1 MSVQSVPAHDSNFV
15 ASAALKAANGNLS
28 FISDSYFRYF
38 PFQLGYVFFCEIFI
52 RIFRFGNY
60 FVPFQLINLFA
71 LIFAY
76 IAICRLSLLV
86 SEQPR
91 RPQHDRVFARNMPPA
106 GHVLHICLR
115 KHCQLFTCDLGST
128 FTARMVVETRNAWLS
143 GGVFAC
149 GCGSGK
155 KQNSMIILAALCI
168 ILVVETLKT
177 RRIYN
182 IIAALVLLASSL
194 SFYRLIILGYAVRS
208 ETDIGGGIPKLLWM
222 NMGLNES
229 EIAPGWYNAEY
240 TVIDYQRSGCDPGIA
255 SKNAKAEILQ
265 RLVYFKNNP
274 EYALSFFY
282 QKEVSQ
288 WNEPSYD
295 CIWISETKGHY
306 VAKLPFYVG
315 SVYKGAFGR
324 IFYSYFNLYQQI
336 IFFFSAAAMLVLL
349 KKPAKLFTILPL
361 IILGGFCTIL
371 CSVNPSMF

>member
-1 MSVQSVPAHDSNFV
+1 MTAF
-15 ASAALKAANGNLS
+15 LL
-28 FISDSYFRYF
+28 
-38 PFQLGYVFFCEIFI
+38 
-52 RIFRFGNY
+52 
-60 FVPFQLINLFA
+60 
-71 LIFAY
+71 
-76 IAICRLSLLV
+76 AICLQPVMYCTFVYGNIVSFSL
-86 SEQPR
+86 
-91 RPQHDRVFARNMPPA
+91 AIWA
-106 GHVLHICLR
+106 VL
-115 KHCQLFTCDLGST
+115 
-128 FTARMVVETRNAWLS
+128 FTARMVVENKKRLVIPAAFLLA
-143 GGVFAC
+143 VAVAV
-149 GCGSGK
+149 

-361 IILGGFCTIL
+361 IILGGFLYHTLFEGKSQYVLTYFVLTVPLAAYGICRVLELNCNRPPENMLYKIKK
-371 CSVNPSMF
+371 